1 MNDPENTAPQI
12 ATLLEQ
18 QLNIARKEKT
28 AAQVPAIRR
37 LRTAVIVFLVLGLF
51 IQIAVLGLGWTF
63 GAVIKPII
71 DAAALGFISVAAF
84 WLDVVVSC
92 VSIAVGWLQLLAYLR
107 FLKQYKQNEV
117 LHLSGTIRML
127 RTIVLLTLLLV
138 FVATLLPALMY
149 QNIEILFMGLVQSIL
164 TLLMP
169 LILLHYIKTAQ
180 AEIPTLLAN
189 VGDNV
194 AEGKYQSWRSL
205 FVKLMAAALVI
216 FTASYLLGVVSVR
229 AN

>member
-18 QLNIARKEKT
+18 QLNVARKEKT

-37 LRTAVIVFLVLGLF
+37 LRTAVIIFLILGLF

-63 GAVIKPII
+63 GAVIKPVI

-107 FLKQYKQNEV
+107 FLKQ
-117 LHLSGTIRML
+117 
-127 RTIVLLTLLLV
+127 
-138 FVATLLPALMY
+138 FA
-149 QNIEILFMGLVQSIL
+149 
-164 TLLMP
+164 
-169 LILLHYIKTAQ
+169 
-180 AEIPTLLAN
+180 
-189 VGDNV
+189 
-194 AEGKYQSWRSL
+194 
-205 FVKLMAAALVI
+205 
-216 FTASYLLGVVSVR
+216 
-229 AN
+229 